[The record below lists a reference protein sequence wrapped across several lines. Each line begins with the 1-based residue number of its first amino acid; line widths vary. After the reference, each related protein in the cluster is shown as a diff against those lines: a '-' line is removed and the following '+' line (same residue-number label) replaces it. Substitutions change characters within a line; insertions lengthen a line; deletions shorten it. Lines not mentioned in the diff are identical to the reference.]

1 MSMAAAAKDGRPR
14 TLDPARHEA
23 LGRWIAAEIGADA
36 VRIIAAELLA
46 GGAVQE
52 NWRID
57 VAVEGGPRAGTHCWV
72 LRTDAAARLGV
83 SLDRVAEFRCIE
95 TAFDAGVKVAEPI
108 AVATDASLIGAPFAI
123 QGFVTGSAQGRRLVR
138 DPELANFGDALAR
151 ELGAE
156 LARIHSLRP
165 TAGVLPF
172 LPVPIGNPNRRAVA
186 EMRAAL
192 DKASEPRPAL
202 EYILAWL
209 DKNAPEPKALTLV
222 HGDFRTGNYM
232 VDKDAQN
239 FGRLTAVLDWEFC
252 HWGDPR
258 EDIGWFVARCWR
270 FGNDDK
276 VAGGIARFASLLEG
290 YNARA
295 DNNIAAA
302 EIPYFE
308 VLAAAKWASIAL
320 LQGDRFVTGGERSI
334 ELILTGLM
342 PPEMEFDALEIIE
355 KIAKG
360 QPLSA
365 RKP

>member
-1 MSMAAAAKDGRPR
+1 MASAPPEGRAR
-14 TLDPARHEA
+14 TLDETRLDKLAPW
-23 LGRWIAAEIGADA
+23 LAAEIAA
-36 VRIIAAELLA
+36 TSCRITKAELLA

-57 VAVEGGPRAGTHCWV
+57 VVVEGGAHAGAQSWV

-95 TAFDAGVKVAEPI
+95 AARNAGVTVAEPI
-108 AVATDASLIGAPFAI
+108 AVAADAGLIGAPFAI
-123 QGFVTGSAQGRRLVR
+123 QAFVAGSAQGRRLVR
-138 DPELANFGDALAR
+138 DPALPEFGDKLAR
-151 ELGAE
+151 DIGGE
-156 LARIHSLRP
+156 LARIHSIRP
-165 TAGVLPF
+165 AAGVLPF

-186 EMRAAL
+186 DLRAAIS
-192 DKASEPRPAL
+192 KATEPRPAL
-202 EYILAWL
+202 EYILTWL
-209 DKNAPEPKALTLV
+209 DKNAPEPKTLTLV

-232 VDKDAQN
+232 VDQ
-239 FGRLTAVLDWEFC
+239 GRLAAVLDWEFC

-276 VAGGIARFASLLEG
+276 VAGGIAKFASLLEG
-290 YNARA
+290 YNAA
-295 DNNIAAA
+295 ASDKIAAA

-308 VLAAAKWASIAL
+308 VLAAAKWAAISL
-320 LQGDRFVTGGERSI
+320 LQGDRFVSRGERSI

-355 KIAKG
+355 KITKG

-365 RKP
+365 RKT

>member
-1 MSMAAAAKDGRPR
+1 MTMATALPEGRAR
-14 TLDPARHEA
+14 TLDQSRLDILEPWLAK
-23 LGRWIAAEIGADA
+23 EIGATCA
-36 VRIIAAELLA
+36 KITAAELLT

-57 VAVEGGPRAGTHCWV
+57 VAVEGGSHAGAHAWV

-95 TAFDAGVKVAEPI
+95 AARKAGVAVAEPI
-108 AVATDASLIGAPFAI
+108 AVSADATLIGAPFAI
-123 QGFVTGSAQGRRLVR
+123 QGFVAGSAQGRRLVR
-138 DPELANFGDALAR
+138 DPGLANFGDALAR
-151 ELGAE
+151 KLGGE

-165 TAGVLPF
+165 AAGVLPF

-186 EMRAAL
+186 DLRTAIAT
-192 DKASEPRPAL
+192 ASEPRPAL
-202 EYILAWL
+202 EYILGWL
-209 DKNAPEPKALTLV
+209 DKNAPEPKAMTLV

-232 VDKDAQN
+232 VDQ
-239 FGRLTAVLDWEFC
+239 GQLTAILDWEFC

-276 VAGGIARFASLLEG
+276 VAGGIAKFAALLEG
-290 YNARA
+290 HNAVA
-295 DNNIAAA
+295 SDKIAAA

-308 VLAAAKWASIAL
+308 VLAAAKWAAISL
-320 LQGDRFVTGGERSI
+320 LQGDRFVSRGERSI

-355 KIAKG
+355 KIIKG

-365 RKP
+365 RTT

>member
-1 MSMAAAAKDGRPR
+1 MTSAQPEGRPR
-14 TLDPARHEA
+14 TLDETRLDC
-23 LGRWIAAEIGADA
+23 LGPWLAGAIGATSVKITKA
-36 VRIIAAELLA
+36 GLLA

-57 VAVEGGPRAGTHCWV
+57 VVVEGGSHAGAHSWV

-95 TAFDAGVKVAEPI
+95 AARQAGVAVAEPI
-108 AVATDASLIGAPFAI
+108 AVSSDAALIGAPFAI
-123 QGFVTGSAQGRRLVR
+123 QGFAAGSAQGRRLVR
-138 DPELANFGDALAR
+138 DPALPAFGDALAR
-151 ELGAE
+151 HIGGE
-156 LARIHSLRP
+156 LARIHSIRP
-165 TAGVLPF
+165 AAGMLPF

-186 EMRAAL
+186 DLRAAIAL
-192 DKASEPRPAL
+192 ASEPRPAL
-202 EYILAWL
+202 EYILSWL
-209 DKNAPEPKALTLV
+209 DKNSPEPKALTLV

-232 VDKDAQN
+232 VDQ
-239 FGRLTAVLDWEFC
+239 GQLTAILDWEFC

-276 VAGGIARFASLLEG
+276 VAGGIAKFASLLEG
-290 YNARA
+290 YNAVA
-295 DNNIAAA
+295 SDKISAG

-308 VLAAAKWASIAL
+308 VLAAAKWAAISL
-320 LQGDRFVTGGERSI
+320 LQGDRFVTRGERSI

-365 RKP
+365 RTT

>member
-1 MSMAAAAKDGRPR
+1 MAIAVKENRAR
-14 TLDPARHEA
+14 TLDPSRLGE
-23 LGRWIAAEIGADA
+23 LGRWIAAAIGARTA
-36 VRIIAAELLA
+36 NITNAELLA

-57 VAVEGGPRAGTHCWV
+57 VDVDGGPRTGSHRWV
-72 LRTDAAARLGV
+72 LRTDAAARLDV

-95 TAFDAGVKVAEPI
+95 AAHAAGVKVAEPI
-108 AVATDASLIGAPFAI
+108 AVSTDAALIGAPFAI

-138 DPELANFGDALAR
+138 DPALPAFGDALAR

-172 LPVPIGNPNRRAVA
+172 LPVPIGNPNRRSVA
-186 EMRAAL
+186 ELRAAI

-209 DKNAPEPKALTLV
+209 DKNAPEPQALTLV

-232 VDKDAQN
+232 VDKDADN
-239 FGRLTAVLDWEFC
+239 SGRLTAVLDWEFC

-276 VAGGIARFASLLEG
+276 VAGGIAKFASLLEG
-290 YNARA
+290 YNAVA
-295 DNNIAAA
+295 IDKIAAA

-308 VLAAAKWASIAL
+308 VLAAAKWAAISL

-355 KIAKG
+355 KVAKG

-365 RKP
+365 RST